1 MMQRRRCL
9 GALSA
14 TVLTTSLGLSGCA
27 SKPPTAER
35 IWSGRLAVT
44 VHDTPPQNFSAS
56 FELQGTPEAGR
67 LTLLSPLGTTLAHV
81 QWSPQG
87 AQWQRGSEWETRPNL
102 GELMRE
108 LLGTELPVTHLFA
121 WLNGEVTRTEGWVV
135 DLSRHADGRI
145 QAQRETPLPRA
156 ELRVVFA
163 P

>member
-9 GALSA
+9 AALCA
-14 TVLTTSLGLSGCA
+14 TALATLLSLSGCA
-27 SKPPTAER
+27 STPTAGER
-35 IWSGRLAVT
+35 TWSGRLAVT

-67 LTLLSPLGTTLAHV
+67 LNLLSPLGTTLAHV

-87 AQWQRGSEWETRPNL
+87 AQWQRGSEWESRSNL
-102 GELMRE
+102 GDLMRE
-108 LLGTELPVTHLFA
+108 LLGTDLPVSHLFA
-121 WLNGEVTRTEGWVV
+121 WLNGEITHTEGWVV

-156 ELRVVFA
+156 DLRLVFE